1 MLKTLD
7 ILLGLS
13 VVMLMVSLIVTV
25 LTETL
30 TSLLQ
35 MRGKHLLEGVIGLLQ
50 QVDRDLPDHVVN
62 AVATTILT
70 HPLIRSKG
78 CRFGSVIHREELTKL
93 VLELAADE
101 GPQRLKPEILNELT
115 AMLSRNGIPDPKKTL
130 EDVRKV
136 ALQLEL
142 SHPELSNNVRYS
154 TAFLQEA
161 NSRFLGKIHGWF
173 DQTIDRV
180 SDRFTRTTRIVTFCG
195 SLLVALVLQLDTAQ
209 LVNRLSE
216 DSNLRAELVKRA
228 MPINQRN
235 AMLSLEKPS
244 SVPAEG
250 VTTADQTNAT
260 ANPDKSP
267 ELVPPLSDD
276 DRERLRQLAQD
287 DVIQFPMSV
296 RAWIGRWTRD
306 NFIMKFLG
314 IALTATLL
322 SLGAPFWYNA
332 LKNLIRLRSLIAQK
346 DDVQREDRQVTKPPA
361 IPGIAEP
368 PTIPGTGN

>member
-25 LTETL
+25 LTETM

-50 QVDRDLPDHVVN
+50 QVDRDVPDHVVN
-62 AVATTILT
+62 AIATAILT

-78 CRFGSVIHREELTKL
+78 SRFGTVIHREELTKL

-101 GPQRLKPEILNELT
+101 GPQRLEPEILTGLR
-115 AMLSRNGIPDPKKTL
+115 ALLQRNGIADPEKTL
-130 EDVRKV
+130 ENVRSV

-142 SHPELSNNVRYS
+142 FHPEIPNNLRYS

-161 NSRFLGKIHGWF
+161 NSRFLAKIHGWF

-180 SDRFTRTTRIVTFCG
+180 SDRFTRATRIVTFCG
-195 SLLVALVLQLDTAQ
+195 SLLIALLLQLDTAQ

-216 DSNLRAELVKRA
+216 DSNLRGELVKRA
-228 MPINQRN
+228 VSIDGKDAMPR
-235 AMLSLEKPS
+235 L
-244 SVPAEG
+244 
-250 VTTADQTNAT
+250 
-260 ANPDKSP
+260 DKSP
-267 ELVPPLSDD
+267 QALVPELSDP

-287 DVIQFPMSV
+287 DIIEFPTSL
-296 RAWIGRWTRD
+296 RAWTGRWTRD
-306 NFIMKFLG
+306 NFFMKFVG
-314 IALTATLL
+314 IVLTATLL
-322 SLGAPFWYNA
+322 SLGAPFWYSA
-332 LKNLIRLRSLIAQK
+332 LKNMIRLRSLIAQK
-346 DDVQREDRQVTKPPA
+346 DDEQRESRQVTKAGP
-361 IPGIAEP
+361 IPGVADP
-368 PTIPGTGN
+368 ARVQGTGNLT